1 MRISTNFVPVILTV
15 MAFLVVPANAQDG
28 VDGNQPVR
36 SIFERRILPI
46 FRAEKPSSCAE
57 CHLSGVDLKDYIRPS
72 EEETFAALL
81 RGGLID
87 RERPDESK
95 ILTFI
100 GRKPA
105 KASLVTDKVRQEEFA
120 A

>member
-1 MRISTNFVPVILTV
+1 MRSTKILACTLLT
-15 MAFLVVPANAQDG
+15 AITLLAAPAHAQDAG
-28 VDGNQPVR
+28 DEKQAAR
-36 SIFERRILPI
+36 TIFERRILPI
-46 FRAEKPSSCAE
+46 FKADKPSSCAE

-72 EEETFAALL
+72 EEETFAALV

-105 KASLVTDKVRQEEFA
+105 
-120 A
+120 